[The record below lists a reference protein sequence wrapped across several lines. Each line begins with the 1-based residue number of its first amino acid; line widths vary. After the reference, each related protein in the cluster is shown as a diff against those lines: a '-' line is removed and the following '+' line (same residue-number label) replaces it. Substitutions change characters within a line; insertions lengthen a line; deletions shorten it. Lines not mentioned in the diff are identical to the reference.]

1 MKRMESRLAKC
12 LFVSGVLA
20 SAGAVAPAA
29 ATRAGA
35 QPLPSSMAATL
46 AQTFGP
52 GRVPMERRKEASD
65 AIGGRIAALP
75 ASPVHAVGRVAGLHD
90 PDGGHPLSPDRRVP
104 CAGAR
109 ARAVRAARDR
119 HVRHDGRVSQRRD
132 LRDYDAAVAAV
143 AAGRSGQRHLQQ
155 AKQRLRRVAA
165 AIQGNAF
172 PFDRFGDFQRFYNGV
187 DWYEHASSTDY
198 WIPPRRGGARGEGEL
213 TPGWRRRVA
222 GLPPEPTSRNRLT
235 FTRACRTRSG
245 PCATLSALRRGS
257 LPMSKKKQRPG
268 LGLRQEGLAQGY
280 GKRGWRKWWTAR
292 ARRRLARH
300 EHHLGDSTPMKLWT
314 IQNMAAWEF
323 LQREQVLVADRRY
336 SIDCF
341 REPYTW
347 MVRQMRRRIRDN
359 SETWPLWPLWAWY
372 QWRGIDRRKPD
383 LRYRDH
389 LGDGDERSVRIE
401 FEQPDSGALLSDFQL
416 WNYVLNRCYLPETRA
431 AGDAFRA
438 ELREHNIEPALRLPA
453 AYHRRMADSWN
464 RIFDLDWSPEGD
476 KEPRD
481 QKQIQATFWK
491 LHLHQIRDVKFFT
504 KR

>member
-1 MKRMESRLAKC
+1 
-12 LFVSGVLA
+12 
-20 SAGAVAPAA
+20 
-29 ATRAGA
+29 
-35 QPLPSSMAATL
+35 
-46 AQTFGP
+46 
-52 GRVPMERRKEASD
+52 
-65 AIGGRIAALP
+65 
-75 ASPVHAVGRVAGLHD
+75 
-90 PDGGHPLSPDRRVP
+90 
-104 CAGAR
+104 
-109 ARAVRAARDR
+109 
-119 HVRHDGRVSQRRD
+119 
-132 LRDYDAAVAAV
+132 
-143 AAGRSGQRHLQQ
+143 
-155 AKQRLRRVAA
+155 
-165 AIQGNAF
+165 
-172 PFDRFGDFQRFYNGV
+172 
-187 DWYEHASSTDY
+187 
-198 WIPPRRGGARGEGEL
+198 
-213 TPGWRRRVA
+213 
-222 GLPPEPTSRNRLT
+222 
-235 FTRACRTRSG
+235 
-245 PCATLSALRRGS
+245 
-257 LPMSKKKQRPG
+257 
-268 LGLRQEGLAQGY
+268 
-280 GKRGWRKWWTAR
+280 
-292 ARRRLARH
+292 
-300 EHHLGDSTPMKLWT
+300 MKLWT

-359 SETWPLWPLWAWY
+359 SEAWPLWAWY

-389 LGDGDERSVRIE
+389 LWDGDERGVRIE

-416 WNYVLNRCYLPETRA
+416 WNYVLNHCYLPETLA